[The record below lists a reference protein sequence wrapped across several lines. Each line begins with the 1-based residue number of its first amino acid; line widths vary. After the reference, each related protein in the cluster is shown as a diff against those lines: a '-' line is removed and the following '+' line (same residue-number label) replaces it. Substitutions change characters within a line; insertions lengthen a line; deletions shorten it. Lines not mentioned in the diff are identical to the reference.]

1 MSFRIFVEIDYQLDE
16 LKKSIGEAK
25 GIKVAELFVNQL
37 ISPDPNLNHG
47 IYVFKSQKGDV
58 YVGKCTSRSFVER
71 IAAHFDNRDNAWM
84 NTILKKI
91 SKSENITI
99 QESYN
104 YFLSSFELILIPL
117 NKNFINK
124 NNVNSL
130 EKELINCIAT
140 LNKKRKL

>member
-1 MSFRIFVEIDYQLDE
+1 MSFRIFVENDYQLDE

-47 IYVFKSQKGDV
+47 IYVFKSQKGEV

-91 SKSENITI
+91 SKVICVKHIKKSFIISGLSLVLIIT
-99 QESYN
+99 
-104 YFLSSFELILIPL
+104 LT
-117 NKNFINK
+117 
-124 NNVNSL
+124 NSVS
-130 EKELINCIAT
+130 
-140 LNKKRKL
+140 

>member
-16 LKKSIGEAK
+16 LKKSIDEAK
-25 GIKVAELFVNQL
+25 GIKVSELCIHQL
-37 ISPDPNLNHG
+37 ISEDPNLNHG

-91 SKSENITI
+91 SKSQNITI
-99 QESYN
+99 QESYT
-104 YFLSSFELILIPL
+104 YFLNSFELVLIPFNTNL
-117 NKNFINK
+117 IEKTR
-124 NNVNSL
+124 VNAL
-130 EKELINCIAT
+130 EKELINSMGK
-140 LNKKRKL
+140 LNKNLKL